1 MILLRKMFFPLA
13 FLSLIFLIPA
23 QGTVLPL
30 LQEEKSAWEPLSE
43 WSKQWLEEVVPY
55 IITPAEKK
63 LFLSLPN
70 EIERGKF
77 IESFWKKRD
86 PSVSTPENEFKIEYL
101 RRIGFANKFF
111 GTSGIAGWRTERGR
125 IYILLGPPTEVQ
137 RDFNPANSA
146 GFFQGPKET
155 WQYWDLPNPKLPYNM
170 EFVFVDKFGNG
181 NYVLDNSLQLVNGQ
195 TQPFDMSDLTYQF
208 DYMGSIAEAERNP
221 FDNLDKLKG
230 IITTQVTYN
239 LIPFD
244 FRLFHFKGT
253 AEKTYIP
260 LVIEAPYSSLPSKP
274 IGGKEYFSLNLMINV
289 SDRLGRVVS
298 QKSKNLNFNLEPNQK
313 SGLGSENLQVQTSL
327 WLEPGSYGLHLLILD
342 NFSGKIG
349 TIHQM
354 ITSPDFRAGELGAS
368 DIFLTSETGRIG
380 ERTAMLSPESAIEQK
395 IILAAKRVFR
405 SSEELNVY
413 LEVYN
418 LTLSG
423 ERGVNS
429 LSAEYAVLQEG
440 KVLARIPLPKTEPS
454 ARKDCQVQTSFR
466 LKNFKPGEYTF
477 SVKIVDENAGK
488 SFSRETTFI
497 ISD

>member
-1 MILLRKMFFPLA
+1 MILLRKVYFFIA
-13 FLSLIFLIPA
+13 FLSFLFIVAA

-30 LQEEKSAWEPLSE
+30 PQEKKSAREPLSE

-55 IITPAEKK
+55 IITPAEKEV
-63 LFLSLPN
+63 FLSLPN

-77 IESFWKKRD
+77 IENFWKKRD
-86 PSVSTPENEFKIEYL
+86 PDFRTPENEFKVEYY

-111 GTSGIAGWRTERGR
+111 GASGIAGWRTERGR
-125 IYILLGPPTEVQ
+125 IYILLGAPTEVQ
-137 RDFNPANSA
+137 RDFNPASSS

-155 WQYWDLPNPKLPYNM
+155 WQYWGLPNPRLPYNV

-181 NYVLDNSLQLVNGQ
+181 NYVLDNSFQLDNGQ

-208 DYMGSIAEAERNP
+208 DYMHSIAEAEKNP

-289 SDRLGRVVS
+289 SDQLGKVVS
-298 QKSKNLNFNLEPNQK
+298 QKSKDLNFNLEPNQK
-313 SGLGSENLQVQTSL
+313 SAVRNANLQVETSL

-354 ITSPDFRAGELGAS
+354 ITVPDFRTAELATS
-368 DIFLTSETGRIG
+368 DIFLSSETEVKREGL
-380 ERTAMLSPESAIEQK
+380 AMLSPESAIERK
-395 IILAAKRVFR
+395 IILTAKRVFR

-418 LTLSG
+418 LALSG
-423 ERGVNS
+423 ERRVNS

-440 KVLARIPLPKTEPS
+440 KVLARISLPKTEPS
-454 ARKDCQVQTSFR
+454 AQKDCRLRTSFR

-477 SVKIVDENAGK
+477 SVRIMDENAGK
-488 SFSRETTFI
+488 SLSRETTFV
-497 ISD
+497 ISE